1 MKPQITVITP
11 IYNRIEFLS
20 RLYVCL
26 YQQTCHDFEWVVV
39 DDGSNEPVET
49 VLRELQE
56 KSTTSLQGNERRV
69 SFPMV
74 CITKPNG
81 GKHTAINVGVRHA
94 QGELVL
100 ILDSDD
106 TLPENAIE
114 MILGHYAKFKNK
126 GDCCGVCGLMAH
138 HDGTRIGT
146 GFGKDILY
154 ESSLTLRYQLKV
166 KGDLI
171 EVFKTSVL
179 REIPF
184 PEITGEKFCPEAL
197 VWNRIATKYKL
208 YCFNEVVY
216 YRDYLE
222 GGLTDKIVKIR
233 MDSPRASMMTYQE
246 LTKYDIPFKDK
257 LKAAVNYWRFRFCA
271 KGDNTPSIDYKWYF
285 AIPLGYLMHLKDI
298 KTTKL

>member
-1 MKPQITVITP
+1 MRPKITVITP
-11 IYNRIEFLS
+11 IYNRNKFA
-20 RLYVCL
+20 RQLYICL
-26 YQQTCHDFEWVVV
+26 IQQTCYDFEWIVV
-39 DDGSNEPVET
+39 DDGSNEPVEPL
-49 VLRELQE
+49 LRELQD
-56 KSTTSLQGNERRV
+56 KSLTSMHGDGDCL
-69 SFPMV
+69 SFPMR
-74 CITKPNG
+74 CIRKPNG
-81 GKHTAINVGVRHA
+81 GKHTAINLGVRHA

-106 TLPENAIE
+106 TLPRNAIE
-114 MILGHYAKFKNK
+114 TISRHYELCKDREHC
-126 GDCCGVCGLMAH
+126 GGVCGVMAH

-146 GFGKDILY
+146 GFGTDTLY
-154 ESSLTLRYQLKV
+154 ESSLKLRYELKV
-166 KGDLI
+166 KGDVL

-179 REIPF
+179 REFPF

-271 KGDNTPSIDYKWYF
+271 KGDNNPSIDYKWYF
-285 AIPLGYLMHLKDI
+285 AIPFGYLMHLKDI
-298 KTTKL
+298 RTTKQ